1 MTHKLSLKISGPA
14 YRVTCYVIDEEILQE
29 LRDATIEDAVYE
41 DNPISLVANIA
52 LRSEIVANG
61 FCVHKSGDFKC
72 EVFIDNE
79 GSSIEGVGFLC
90 EGDVFE
96 EDFQTE
102 RNATLI
108 GREENVEFLGEGFS
122 LAHNEMF
129 VVEVEGINYA
139 EMTFDID
146 SPFQL
151 SVQDIELGLVDLDA
165 DTDIS
170 HATYDLGLLN
180 GMEQDIRYVLVN
192 GEKYDFDMEVLNSY
206 SSDFYLVR
214 KSKNG
219 AWTKEW
225 LSSDDDE

>member
-1 MTHKLSLKISGPA
+1 MKRKKICVNQPCSG
-14 YRVTCYVIDEEILQE
+14 RT
-29 LRDATIEDAVYE
+29 
-41 DNPISLVANIA
+41 
-52 LRSEIVANG
+52 
-61 FCVHKSGDFKC
+61 
-72 EVFIDNE
+72 
-79 GSSIEGVGFLC
+79 
-90 EGDVFE
+90 
-96 EDFQTE
+96 
-102 RNATLI
+102 
-108 GREENVEFLGEGFS
+108 
-122 LAHNEMF
+122 
-129 VVEVEGINYA
+129 NYA

>member
-41 DNPISLVANIA
+41 DNPISLVAKIA
-52 LRSEIVANG
+52 LRSEVVTHG
-61 FCVHKSGDFKC
+61 FCVQKSGDFKC

-79 GSSIEGVGFLC
+79 GSSIEVVGFLC

-102 RNATLI
+102 NATLI

-122 LAHNEMF
+122 LADNEMF
-129 VVEVEGINYA
+129 VVEVEDIKYA

-151 SVQDIELGLVDLDA
+151 SVQDIELGLVDLDV

-170 HATYDLGLLN
+170 HATYHLGLVE
-180 GMEQDIRYVLVN
+180 GMEKDIRYVLVN
-192 GEKYDFDMEVLNSY
+192 GKKYDFDMEVLNSY

-214 KSKNG
+214 KSQNG